1 MAAPG
6 PVNEEGFS
14 ARLIA
19 WCVHNRFF
27 VLLVSTLVAIAGIWS
42 LATIPLDAIPDLSD
56 VQVIVS
62 TEWMGRDPQT
72 VEDQV
77 TYPVSQKMLS
87 LPKVKDVRGYS
98 FFGLS
103 FVYVIFED
111 GTDLYWARTRVL
123 EKLNEVQGTVPP
135 GVTPTLGPDATGL
148 GWVYLYTLEAGHY
161 CPDHEEVKSEHPGTC
176 PLDGKAL
183 VAADVDLGQLR
194 ALQDWYVRYQLES
207 VAGVAEVAA
216 VGGHVRQYQITVD
229 PTKLLAHGVRLEQ
242 VTESIRRGNN
252 DVGGRVLELGETE
265 LMVRGRGYLQGT
277 TDIEQTVVAT
287 SEEGVP
293 ILVRDVASVG
303 MGPDIRRGVAE
314 KNGQGEVVA
323 GVVVMRLGENA
334 LTVIARVKKKMREVA
349 RGLPPGV
356 VVRSAYDRSALI
368 ERSID
373 TLSKQL
379 LEEMLIVALVC
390 VVFLW
395 HARSALVAAVTLPL
409 GVLLAFI
416 VMRAIGIPANIM
428 SLGGIAIAVGA
439 MVDAAVV
446 MVENTHKHL
455 DGAGDVTGAAR
466 WQLVIRACQEVGPA
480 LFFSLL
486 VITVSFLPVFALE
499 DQAGRLFKPLA
510 YTKTFAMAASA
521 LLAVVVMPPL
531 IGIFVR
537 GKIHSEE
544 RNPISRVL
552 VWGYLPVLRLALR
565 RPKTAL
571 AVAAISLVVTLIPLR
586 QLGSEF
592 MPPLREG
599 DVLFMPTT
607 LPGLSASEARRTL
620 QIQDRLLA
628 QFPEVKVVLGKIGRS
643 TTSTDPAPLAMV
655 ETHVSLKPEEEWP
668 RRIVPKG
675 VVAAVAEDVLDR
687 LVADGI
693 MRRLKPPELVEGSVQ
708 ATVSE
713 AVALLERE
721 GRLQPRQD
729 ARFNAEDFARS
740 VAASLRARLDE
751 RIRQGWL
758 AERSDEAA
766 RGALPEPAAL
776 TRLLGEVLT
785 EQLKETPALAPVRGE
800 DVSAS
805 LADAKLPA
813 PSYRLRRPAYEL
825 HKIAEQIEGMARPKV
840 NDETRRRYVGGET
853 LAALAGELPERVSA
867 DVLDATPGLLLSL
880 HAVDA
885 PELTHVREHVRDVL
899 PGVLPGEIP
908 LERATFTELTKGEMQ
923 RTLAVPGM
931 PNWWLMPIETRIGM
945 LTTGMR
951 GILGIKLRG
960 ERLAD
965 LDKLAVDME
974 RVLKSVPGTQSV
986 AAERVRGGRY
996 LDIDIRRQDLARHGL
1011 TVAQVQEVI
1020 EVAVGGKPITY
1031 TIEGRYRFP
1040 VNVRYPRELRDDPQK
1055 LARVLVATPLGEQVP
1070 LGQLTDIHV
1079 SAGPPVVKSENGLLL
1094 ANVPVDLD
1102 ADVDIGTYVARA
1114 EAAIAAARRRGELV
1128 FPPGSYHEW
1137 SGQFQMM
1144 RAVRKKLMLIVPV
1157 TLAIIFLL
1165 LYLNMRDFGEAVIT
1179 MVTLPFALIGGF
1191 WLMHALGYHMSVAVG
1206 VGFIALA
1213 GLAAETAVIMHVYL
1227 ELSYGKKVAE
1237 HGQVLTRAQLHE
1249 AVEEGAVLRVR
1260 PKMMTVMTTILGLLP
1275 IMWAAGTG
1283 AGPMK
1288 RMAAPMI
1295 GGLVSST
1302 IHTLVLIPVYY
1313 ALYKQWLARRATA
1326 PSNEEDAAAAREP

>member
-1 MAAPG
+1 VAGPG
-6 PVNEEGFS
+6 PTGEQGLG
-14 ARLIA
+14 ARVIA
-19 WCVHNRFF
+19 WCVDNRVF
-27 VLLVSTLVAIAGIWS
+27 VLLVSGLVAIAGMWS

-56 VQVIVS
+56 TQVIVS
-62 TEWMGRDPQT
+62 AEWEGRDPQT

-87 LPKVKDVRGYS
+87 LPQVEDVRGYS

-111 GTDLYWARTRVL
+111 GTDLYWARSRVL
-123 EKLNEVQGTVPP
+123 EKLNEVHGSVPP
-135 GVTPTLGPDATGL
+135 GVTPSLGPDATGL
-148 GWVYLYTLEAGHY
+148 GWVYLYTLEAGYY
-161 CPDHEEVKSEHPGTC
+161 CPDHDEVESDRPGTC
-176 PLDGKAL
+176 PLGGKPLA
-183 VAADVDLGQLR
+183 AADVDLGQLR

-207 VAGVAEVAA
+207 VEGVAEVAA
-216 VGGHVRQYQITVD
+216 VGGYVRQYQVTVD

-242 VTESIRRGNN
+242 VTEAIRRGNN

-265 LMVRGRGYLQGT
+265 LMVRGRGYLKGT
-277 TDIEQTVVAT
+277 RDLEQTVVAT
-287 SEEGVP
+287 GDEGVP
-293 ILVRDVASVG
+293 VLVRDVASVAI
-303 MGPDIRRGVAE
+303 GPDIRRGIAE
-314 KNGQGEVVA
+314 KDGRGEVVA

-334 LTVIARVKKKMREVA
+334 LTVIERVKKKIGEVE
-349 RGLPPGV
+349 RGLPRGV

-368 ERSID
+368 ERAID
-373 TLSKQL
+373 TLGKQL

-416 VMRAIGIPANIM
+416 VMRALGIPANIM
-428 SLGGIAIAVGA
+428 SLGGIAIAIGA

-455 DGAGDVTGAAR
+455 DRAEGVSGAER
-466 WQLVIRACQEVGPA
+466 WRLVIRACQEVGPA

-521 LLAVVVMPPL
+521 LLAVLVMPPL
-531 IGIFVR
+531 IGLFVR
-537 GKIHSEE
+537 GTIHSEE
-544 RNPISRVL
+544 KNPISRFL
-552 VWGYLPVLRLALR
+552 VWVYLPALRLALR

-571 AVAAISLVVTLIPLR
+571 ALAVLSLAVTAIPLR

-607 LPGLSASEARRTL
+607 VPGISAAEARRTL

-643 TTSTDPAPLAMV
+643 TTPTDPAPLAMV
-655 ETHVSLKPEEEWP
+655 ETHVSLRSEEEWP
-668 RRIVPKG
+668 RRVVPEG
-675 VVAAVAEDVLDR
+675 VIAAVAEDLLDR
-687 LVADGI
+687 LVADGVV
-693 MRRLKPPELVEGSVQ
+693 RAHQPPQLGEG
-708 ATVSE
+708 
-713 AVALLERE
+713 
-721 GRLQPRQD
+721 
-729 ARFNAEDFARS
+729 
-740 VAASLRARLDE
+740 SLRATVAAAVTALRRHDALRAREGARFDREAFARAAAADLRGRLDE
-751 RIRQGWL
+751 RVRQAWL
-758 AERSDEAA
+758 GGGTADEAA
-766 RGALPEPAAL
+766 QGALPELADLKP
-776 TRLLGEVLT
+776 LLVEAVVDRVRD
-785 EQLKETPALAPVRGE
+785 TPALEPTAATVVGE
-800 DVSAS
+800 ALSKEA
-805 LADAKLPA
+805 LPA
-813 PSYRLRRPAYEL
+813 PGYWLHRPPYEL
-825 HKIAEQIEGMARPKV
+825 GRIAEQLEGMARPDV
-840 NDETRRRYVGGET
+840 NDETRRRYVAGEG
-853 LAALAGELPERVSA
+853 LEALARGLSERVVTALS
-867 DVLDATPGLLLSL
+867 DATPGLLLSL

-885 PELTHVREHVRDVL
+885 PQLTHLREHTLDVL
-899 PGVLPGEIP
+899 PGLLPAEVP
-908 LERATFTELTKGEMQ
+908 LERTTFTELTKEEMQ

-951 GILGIKLRG
+951 GVLGVKLRG

-965 LDKLAVDME
+965 LDELATDLE
-974 RVLKSVPGTQSV
+974 RVLKRVPGTQSV

-996 LDIDIRRQDLARHGL
+996 LDIDIRREDLARHGL

-1031 TIEGRYRFP
+1031 TVEGRYRFP

-1055 LARVLVATPLGEQVP
+1055 LARVLVATPLGQQVP
-1070 LGQLTDIHV
+1070 LGQLADVHV
-1079 SAGPPVVKSENGLLL
+1079 TAGPPVVKSENGLLL
-1094 ANVPVDLD
+1094 ANVPIDLE

-1114 EAAIAAARRRGELV
+1114 EAAIADARRRGELV

-1165 LYLNMRDFGEAVIT
+1165 LYLNMRDFGEALIT

-1191 WLMHALGYHMSVAVG
+1191 WLLHLLGYNWSVAVA

-1227 ELSYGKKVAE
+1227 ELSYRKRAVE
-1237 HGQVLTRAQLHE
+1237 HGPVLTRPQLHG

-1275 IMWAAGTG
+1275 IMWATGAG

-1295 GGLVSST
+1295 GGLVTST

-1313 ALYKQWLARRATA
+1313 ALYKQWSARRGAGG
-1326 PSNEEDAAAAREP
+1326 EDTDPAGS